1 MNDLERAY
9 AALAQDADTVRLTTS
24 DALRGRADR
33 RARIR
38 LATGCAVLAVVVGAT
53 AVGAQWVLRSS
64 HGTPPGPSTSQSPS
78 AEPPS
83 PTPATSAP
91 SSPAPTSPSHTKPAP
106 TTIPDSAF
114 LQLADTNGEERPAPA
129 PSDNMLPSLC
139 GAKYVSDSSIQA
151 RRTMHITYWK
161 GRHPVGTVPDGT
173 FDETITTYRAVVRID
188 GVVMVL
194 YEQGWEAGWSAE
206 GPVVDSFTRTAVSR
220 LRAWL
225 G

>member
-114 LQLADTNGEERPAPA
+114 LQLADTNGEEPRPSRRRPRRTAAPRRAEAAAAAPGGRHRDPAGRAGRCPAPA
-129 PSDNMLPSLC
+129 VGRPRPGCVRARPRAPPTTSDGWGSP
-139 GAKYVSDSSIQA
+139 
-151 RRTMHITYWK
+151 
-161 GRHPVGTVPDGT
+161 PD
-173 FDETITTYRAVVRID
+173 R
-188 GVVMVL
+188 GV
-194 YEQGWEAGWSAE
+194 QH
-206 GPVVDSFTRTAVSR
+206 
-220 LRAWL
+220 
-225 G
+225 